1 MIWLIPVDC
10 RRSPHEREQFLR
22 FQTAEFLVL
31 PLLLTQRNRCEE
43 VERLANAAA
52 VPRSKIPQ
60 INSQFFAQGSKQHQA
75 IKIADAVAPGL
86 GARQLQWLA
95 PVRLDL
101 SCDSF
106 LAGGPQDL
114 PRQII
119 FADEQGERD
128 DLQIVVGSM
137 IVFRGGFVATVL
149 AFEHPLKKFS
159 KPILQARLIT
169 RGQRFRTREQT
180 SRATDLS
187 HPAGLTKA

>member
-22 FQTAEFLVL
+22 LETGEFLVL

-60 INSQFFAQGSKQHQA
+60 INSQFLAQGSQQHQA
-75 IKIADAVAPGL
+75 IKIADAVAPGP

-106 LAGGPQDL
+106 LAGGLQEL

-128 DLQIVVGSM
+128 NLQIVVGSM
-137 IVFRGGFVATVL
+137 IVFRGGFVATPPS
-149 AFEHPLKKFS
+149 FEPSLKQIFI
-159 KPILQARLIT
+159 PIL
-169 RGQRFRTREQT
+169 
-180 SRATDLS
+180 
-187 HPAGLTKA
+187 P

>member
-22 FQTAEFLVL
+22 LETGEFLVL
-31 PLLLTQRNRCEE
+31 PLLLTQRSRCEE

-60 INSQFFAQGSKQHQA
+60 INSQFFAQGSQQHQA

-106 LAGGPQDL
+106 LAGGLQDL

-128 DLQIVVGSM
+128 NLQIVVGSM
-137 IVFRGGFVATVL
+137 LVFRGRFLPTL
-149 AFEHPLKKFS
+149 LSFHHPSNKLS
-159 KPILQARLIT
+159 QPILQNIP
-169 RGQRFRTREQT
+169 FIRT
-180 SRATDLS
+180 
-187 HPAGLTKA
+187 P